1 MVGWMSKAMDR
12 PCSEVRGHAVPIELM
27 ERRQVAKPAPVKRLW
42 PLKGNQFY
50 RGGLVYRAVG
60 AAGEGVEG

>member
-1 MVGWMSKAMDR
+1 MR
-12 PCSEVRGHAVPIELM
+12 T
-27 ERRQVAKPAPVKRLW
+27 QPVNRVI
-42 PLKGNQFY
+42 PLTFTFY